1 MIIVTGGAGF
11 IGSNIAQELSK
22 KYRVVICDKPND
34 PIKKKNIAAVKGKK
48 VIKIHE
54 IFSFVEKNKKKI
66 SAVIHMGAIS
76 ATDETNLELLLN
88 NNYLYSLKLFNICNK
103 YNIKFIY
110 ASSAATYGNSFDY
123 YDDENSFDNFLK
135 LKPINYYGLSKH
147 LFDLHILSLIKSGEK
162 LGSNP
167 VGLKFFNVY
176 GPNELHKG
184 FMMSPIPKF
193 LKEIQKTKKL
203 KLFKSHHKKFADG
216 RQSRDFIYIKDCVK
230 VVIWLLKKRKLT
242 GIYNVGTGKSR
253 TFYDLAKTVFKNV
266 NIKPNINYVPT
277 PNRIRNGYQ
286 YYTKA
291 KMNNLRKA
299 GYKKDFL
306 TIEQGVKDYIKN
318 YLVK

>member
-11 IGSNIAQELSK
+11 IGSNIADQLSK
-22 KYRVVICDKPND
+22 KNKVIICDKIHG
-34 PIKKKNIAAVKGKK
+34 PIKKKNIANIKNKK
-48 VIKIHE
+48 IIKINE
-54 IFSFVEKNKKKI
+54 IFKFIEKNKKRI

-76 ATDETNLELLLN
+76 ATDESNLKLLLN
-88 NNYLYSLKLFNICNK
+88 NNYIYSLKLFNSCNK

-110 ASSAATYGNSFDY
+110 ASSAATYGNSFDL
-123 YDDENSFDNFLK
+123 YDDENSFENFLK

-147 LFDLHILSLIKSGEK
+147 LFDLHILSIIKSEEK

-193 LKEIQKTKKL
+193 LDEIQKAKKL
-203 KLFKSHHKKFADG
+203 KLFKSHHENFSDG

-230 VVIWLLKKRKLT
+230 VIIWLLKKRNLT
-242 GIYNVGTGKSR
+242 GIYNLGTGKSR
-253 TFYDLAKTVFKNV
+253 TFYDLANIVFNNV
-266 NIKPNINYVPT
+266 NIKPNIIYVPT
-277 PNRIRNGYQ
+277 PKKIRTGYQ

-291 KMNNLRKA
+291 KMNRLRKA
-299 GYKKDFL
+299 GYKQDFL
-306 TIEQGVKDYIKN
+306 TIEEGVADYIKN
-318 YLVK
+318 YLLK

>member
-22 KYRVVICDKPND
+22 KNRVVICDKLND
-34 PIKKKNIAAVKGKK
+34 PAKKRNIASVKGKK
-48 VIKIHE
+48 LIKINE

-76 ATDETNLELLLN
+76 ATDETNLKLLLN

-110 ASSAATYGNSFDY
+110 ASSAATYGNSFDH

-147 LFDLHILSLIKSGEK
+147 LFDLHILSLIKSGKK

-203 KLFKSHHKKFADG
+203 NLFKSHDKKFADG
-216 RQSRDFIYIKDCVK
+216 AQSRDFIYIKDCVK

-253 TFYDLAKTVFKNV
+253 TFYDLAKTVFKNI
-266 NIKPNINYVPT
+266 NLKPHINYVLT
-277 PNRIRNGYQ
+277 PKRIRDGYQ

-291 KMNNLRKA
+291 KMNSLRKA

-306 TIEQGVKDYIKN
+306 TIEQGVKDYIEN
-318 YLVK
+318 YLLK

>member
-22 KYRVVICDKPND
+22 KYRIVICDKLNNS
-34 PIKKKNIAAVKGKK
+34 IKKKNISHVKDKRI
-48 VIKIHE
+48 IKINE

-88 NNYLYSLKLFNICNK
+88 NNYQYSLKLFNICNK
-103 YNIKFIY
+103 YGIKFIY
-110 ASSAATYGNSFDY
+110 ASSAATYGNSLDHF
-123 YDDENSFDNFLK
+123 DDENSFENFLK

-147 LFDLHILSLIKSGEK
+147 LFDLHILSLIKSSEK

-167 VGLKFFNVY
+167 IGLKFFNVY

-193 LKEIQKTKKL
+193 LKEIKKTNTL

-230 VVIWLLKKRKLT
+230 VVIWLLKKRQLS

-253 TFYDLAKTVFKNV
+253 TFYDLAKAVFKNI
-266 NIKPNINYVPT
+266 NLKPNINYVPT
-277 PNRIRNGYQ
+277 PKKIRDGYQ

-291 KMNNLRKA
+291 KMSNLRKA

-318 YLVK
+318 YLIK

>member
-22 KYRVVICDKPND
+22 TNKVVICDKLND
-34 PIKKKNIAAVKGKK
+34 PVKKKNISSIKGIK
-48 VIKIHE
+48 VIKIQE
-54 IFSFVEKNKKKI
+54 LFLFVEKNKKKI

-76 ATDETNLELLLN
+76 ATDETNLELLLS

-110 ASSAATYGNSFDY
+110 ASSAATYGNSFDH
-123 YDDENSFDNFLK
+123 YDDENTLDNFLK
-135 LKPINYYGLSKH
+135 LRPINYYGLSKH
-147 LFDLHILSLIKSGEK
+147 LFDLHILSLIKSGKK
-162 LGSNP
+162 LASSP
-167 VGLKFFNVY
+167 IGLKFFNVY

-193 LKEIQKTKKL
+193 LKEIQKTQKL

-230 VVIWLLKKRKLT
+230 VVEWLLKKRKLT
-242 GIYNVGTGKSR
+242 GIFNLGTGKSR
-253 TFYDLAKTVFKNV
+253 TFYDLAKIVFKNV
-266 NIKPNINYVPT
+266 NLQPNIKYIST
-277 PNRIRNGYQ
+277 PKRIRDGYQ

-291 KMNNLRKA
+291 KMDRLRKA
-299 GYKKDFL
+299 GYKKNFISL
-306 TIEQGVKDYIKN
+306 EKGVEDYIKS
-318 YLVK
+318 YLIK

>member
-22 KYRVVICDKPND
+22 TNKVVICDKLND
-34 PIKKKNIAAVKGKK
+34 PAKKKNISSIKG
-48 VIKIHE
+48 IKIIKIEE
-54 IFSFVEKNKKKI
+54 IFSFVQKNKKKI

-76 ATDETNLELLLN
+76 ATDEKNLGLLLS

-135 LKPINYYGLSKH
+135 LKPVNYYGLSKH
-147 LFDLHILSLIKSGEK
+147 LFDLHILSLIKSGKK
-162 LGSNP
+162 LPSNP

-193 LKEIQKTKKL
+193 LKEIQTTKKL
-203 KLFKSHHKKFADG
+203 KLFKSHHKKFANG
-216 RQSRDFIYIKDCVK
+216 RQSRDFIYIKDCVE
-230 VVIWLLKKRKLT
+230 VVIWLLKRRKLK

-253 TFYDLAKTVFKNV
+253 TFYDLARTVFKN
-266 NIKPNINYVPT
+266 IKMKPNIYYVPT
-277 PNRIRNGYQ
+277 PKRIRDGYQ

-306 TIEQGVKDYIKN
+306 SIEQGVKDYIKN
-318 YLVK
+318 YLLK

>member
-1 MIIVTGGAGF
+1 MIIITGGAGF

-22 KYRVVICDKPND
+22 KNRIVICDKLND
-34 PIKKKNIAAVKGKK
+34 PIKKKNIASVKGKK
-48 VIKIHE
+48 IIKINE
-54 IFSFVEKNKKKI
+54 IFTFIEKNKKKI

-76 ATDETNLELLLN
+76 ATDETNLDLLIK
-88 NNYLYSLKLFNICNK
+88 NNYLYSLRLFNMCNK

-110 ASSAATYGNSFDY
+110 ASSAATYGNRPVSFD
-123 YDDENSFDNFLK
+123 DTNSLNDFLK
-135 LKPINYYGLSKH
+135 LKPSNYYGLSKH
-147 LFDLHILSLIKSGEK
+147 LFDLHIISLMKSGEK

-167 VGLKFFNVY
+167 IGLKFFNVY

-203 KLFKSHHKKFADG
+203 ELFKSHNKKFADG
-216 RQSRDFIYIKDCVK
+216 KQSRDFIYIKDCVK
-230 VVIWLLKKRKLT
+230 VMVWLLKKRKLK

-253 TFYDLAKTVFKNV
+253 TFYDLAKAVFRNV
-266 NIKPNINYVPT
+266 NVKTNIKYVPT
-277 PNRIRNGYQ
+277 PKRITKGYQ

-291 KMNNLRKA
+291 KMNNLRSA

-306 TIEQGVKDYIKN
+306 TIEQGVKDYINN
-318 YLVK
+318 YLLK

>member
-22 KYRVVICDKPND
+22 KHRVVICDNLNNS
-34 PIKKKNIAAVKGKK
+34 IKKKNIALVKGKK
-48 VIKIHE
+48 TIKINE
-54 IFSFVEKNKKKI
+54 IFSFVEKHKKKI

-123 YDDENSFDNFLK
+123 YDDKNSFDNFLT

-147 LFDLHILSLIKSGEK
+147 LFDLHILGLINSGKK

-184 FMMSPIPKF
+184 FMMSPVPKF
-193 LKEIQKTKKL
+193 LKEIKKTKRL
-203 KLFKSHHKKFADG
+203 KLFKSHHAKFADG
-216 RQSRDFIYIKDCVK
+216 KQSRDFIYIKDCVE
-230 VVIWLLKKRKLT
+230 VLVWLLKKRKLT
-242 GIYNVGTGKSR
+242 GIYNLGTGKSR

-266 NIKPNINYVPT
+266 NIKPNINYIPT
-277 PNRIRNGYQ
+277 PKRIRNGYQ

-291 KMNNLRKA
+291 KMSSLRKA

-318 YLVK
+318 YLLK

>member
-22 KYRVVICDKPND
+22 KFRVVICDKLSNS
-34 PIKKKNIAAVKGKK
+34 IKKKNINSVKNKK
-48 VIKIHE
+48 IIKINE

-76 ATDETNLELLLN
+76 STDETNLELLLN
-88 NNYLYSLKLFNICNK
+88 NNYLYSLKLFNMCNK

-110 ASSAATYGNSFDY
+110 ASSAATYGNSFDS
-123 YDDENSFDNFLK
+123 YDDKNSFENFLK

-193 LKEIQKTKKL
+193 LKEIKRTNKL
-203 KLFKSHHKKFADG
+203 NLFKSHDKKFADG

-230 VVIWLLKKRKLT
+230 VVIWLLKKRKLA

-253 TFYDLAKTVFKNV
+253 TFYDLAKIVFKNV
-266 NIKPNINYVPT
+266 NIKPNISYVPT
-277 PNRIRNGYQ
+277 PKKIRDGYQ

-291 KMNNLRKA
+291 KMSSLRKA

-318 YLVK
+318 YLIK

>member
-11 IGSNIAQELSK
+11 IGSNIAHELSK
-22 KYRVVICDKPND
+22 KYRVIICDKLNN
-34 PIKKKNIAAVKGKK
+34 PIKKKNIDSVKGKK
-48 VIKIHE
+48 IIKINE
-54 IFSFVEKNKKKI
+54 VFSFVEKHKKKI

-103 YNIKFIY
+103 HNIKFIY
-110 ASSAATYGNSFDY
+110 ASSAATYGNSFDC
-123 YDDENSFDNFLK
+123 YDDRNSFDTYLK

-147 LFDLHILSLIKSGEK
+147 LFDLHVLSLIKSGEK

-193 LKEIQKTKKL
+193 LKEIQKTNKL

-216 RQSRDFIYIKDCVK
+216 KQSRDFIYVKDCVK
-230 VVIWLLKKRKLT
+230 VIVWLLKKKKLT
-242 GIYNVGTGKSR
+242 GIYNLGTGKSR
-253 TFYDLAKTVFKNV
+253 TFYDLARTVFNNV
-266 NIKPNINYVPT
+266 NLKPNINYVPT
-277 PNRIRNGYQ
+277 PKRIRNGYQ

-299 GYKKDFL
+299 GYKHDFL
-306 TIEQGVKDYIKN
+306 SIEQGVEDYIKN
-318 YLVK
+318 YLLK